1 MRAVL
6 RNTAPASV
14 VEFVDGE
21 YHWRVAADHAD
32 FLRVH
37 PIDWLNLVTA
47 EQATLVKRNSRRDVW
62 RVDLDG
68 HAYFAKLYHPND
80 LIGRTKVLLR
90 GSTAMLEWNVGLY
103 AAAYGIATVLP
114 VATAL
119 KGFRGVGGPSLLITD
134 AVPDVVPLNEFWLEI
149 RGRRAEERDLAD
161 SLARL
166 IARAHQCGFHH
177 GDMHPGNI
185 LVRRGENRGESLF
198 VDLHDVITGAVVSR
212 SAAVANLAQLNQW
225 FRRHANLTMRCRFMK
240 AYLEYRAAFRN
251 ASPFARDIN
260 LDWRELV
267 RRLDERAIRHADAL
281 WAKRDRRTRRNSR
294 YFTRIR
300 PAPGW
305 RGHAL
310 LRSKHPSP
318 TAVAARFEYKRS
330 QWDRWLKEPLA
341 WVHPDR
347 ATILKNS
354 HTATVSATH
363 LPVNGESPRIVV
375 KRSLPRNIW
384 KRIGF
389 IFGRSRNLRA
399 WKMANMLLNRDLP
412 VAQPLAVVE
421 QYRMRFFRTESIL
434 LTDFVEGATDLEIFL
449 RDRIAQL
456 SGTERLRVINELIES
471 MVALHR
477 LFHDRGF
484 SHRDF
489 KAQNI
494 LIRWDAPYEG
504 RPQLTLVDMDGIR
517 YVGRTNQKDRER
529 ALVRLAASVIGNPG
543 WTRTDYLR
551 FLSRYLTAFGHS
563 DQHWKA
569 RWREIERAVSDKLTA
584 KEARRQWK
592 LRHYG
597 RE

>member
-37 PIDWLNLVTA
+37 PIDWLNLITA
-47 EQATLVKRNSRRDVW
+47 EEATLVKRNSRRDVW

-68 HAYFAKLYHPND
+68 RSYFAKLYHPNN
-80 LIGRTKVLLR
+80 LIGKTKVLAR
-90 GSTAMLEWNVGLY
+90 GSTAMLEWHVGLY

-149 RGRRAEERDLAD
+149 RGHRDEERALAT

-185 LVRRGENRGESLF
+185 LVRRGDNRGESVF
-198 VDLHDVITGAVVSR
+198 VDLHDVETGAVVSR

-240 AYLEYRAAFRN
+240 AYLDYRAAFRN
-251 ASPFARDIN
+251 ASPFARDLD

-267 RRLDERAIRHADAL
+267 RRLDERAIRHANSL

-294 YFTRIR
+294 YFTRIK

-318 TAVAARFEYKRS
+318 TAEAARFEYKRS
-330 QWDRWLKEPLA
+330 QWDRWLKDPLA
-341 WVHPDR
+341 WVHPSR
-347 ATILKNS
+347 SRILKNS

-363 LPVNGESPRIVV
+363 LPVNGESPQIVV
-375 KRSLPRNIW
+375 KRSLARNVF
-384 KRIGF
+384 KRLGLMV
-389 IFGRSRNLRA
+389 GRSRNLRA
-399 WKMANMLLNRDLP
+399 WRMANMLLNRDLP

-421 QYRMRFFRTESIL
+421 RFRLRLFRTESIL
-434 LTDFVEGATDLEIFL
+434 LTDFVEGAVDLEVFL
-449 RDRIAQL
+449 RSQLALLAGAERHRVTAQL
-456 SGTERLRVINELIES
+456 IET

-484 SHRDF
+484 RHRDF

-494 LIRWDAPYEG
+494 LISWEPPFDQ
-504 RPQLTLVDMDGIR
+504 RPQLTLIDMDGIR
-517 YVGRTNQKDRER
+517 FVGTVSQRERER
-529 ALVRLAASVIGNPG
+529 ALIRLAASVVGNPG
-543 WTRTDYLR
+543 WTRTDHLR
-551 FLSRYLTAFGHS
+551 FLRRYLTGFGAS
-563 DQHWKA
+563 DCDWKA
-569 RWREIERAVSDKLTA
+569 WWRLIEDEVVDKLAA